1 VILVDSSV
9 WINYFNGIE
18 SDATNQL
25 DIILG
30 HEDVIMGDL
39 IMAEVLQG
47 FRDDKDFRK
56 AKQLLTSFTVHNLLN
71 EHIAI
76 KSAEN
81 FRTLR
86 KKGLTIRKTI
96 DSIIAT
102 YCIENQTILLESDKD
117 FEPFSKHLGLKLAL
131 TKM

>member
-1 VILVDSSV
+1 MILVDSSV